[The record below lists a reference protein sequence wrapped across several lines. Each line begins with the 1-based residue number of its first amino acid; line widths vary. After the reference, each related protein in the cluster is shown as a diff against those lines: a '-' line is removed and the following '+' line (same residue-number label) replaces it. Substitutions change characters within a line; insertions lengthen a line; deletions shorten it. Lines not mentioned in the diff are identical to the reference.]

1 MKSNG
6 GGTILVVDDDVTN
19 IEVLNAALGETWEVL
34 FATSGPQAMEIA
46 RATTPDLILLD
57 VMMPEM
63 DGYELFALLQAGS
76 ETANIPVIFVTGRGD
91 LDAEVRGLEMGAVD
105 YVTKPIS
112 PATVRLR
119 VRNQI
124 ELKQAREQI
133 AELAETD
140 ALTGVANRRRFDR
153 MFDLEFRRLYRT
165 GAPLSLIL
173 LDVDHFKLFNDHYG
187 HVTGDDC
194 LRKVAGAVDG
204 VVSRAADLVFR
215 YGGEEFGAVLP
226 DTVFSGAV
234 LIAERI
240 RDAIAAI
247 QVPHAASPTAEY
259 LTASLGVASVNC
271 RNFASPEEVI
281 ALADEQLYRAKSE
294 GRNRF
299 AAMDRTESHVS
310 V

>member
-19 IEVLNAALGETWEVL
+19 IEVLNSALGESWEVL
-34 FATSGPQAMEIA
+34 FATSGPRAMEIA

-63 DGYELFALLQAGS
+63 DGYELFALLQAGG

-112 PATVRLR
+112 PAAVRLR

-124 ELKQAREQI
+124 ELKRAREQI
-133 AELAETD
+133 AQLAETD

-226 DTVFSGAV
+226 ETIFSGAV

-247 QVPHAASPTAEY
+247 QIPHATSPTAEY
-259 LTASLGVASVNC
+259 LTVSLGVASVNC